1 RVPGLRREEI
11 AELAGVSTAYYT
23 RIERGDLRGV
33 SDSVLESLARALRL
47 DRAER
52 AHLQDLARAAAG
64 RSGLPEGGEGTGD
77 QGPVVP
83 PRVHQLIETM
93 GDVPVI
99 AGNHL
104 RDSLAAN
111 ALGRALFPDLF
122 PEDGPALNTAE
133 YMFLD
138 ERARRFYPDWET
150 TARNA
155 VSNLRLT
162 AGRRPGDPDL
172 RALIERLRAGSSEF
186 RTWWDGHTVRVH
198 DHGTKTIDHPQVGRL
213 TLSYEVLDIPSVPG
227 VPWPATWPSPG
238 LPMPMPWT
246 CCATWC
252 RTPGRG
258 RWPTSRSTADG
269 TGGGEAPRRGIPT
282 GTPTSP
288 VPGATVE
295 SCPLSL

>member
-1 RVPGLRREEI
+1 MDTRREAAQFLTAARGRISPEHAGVPVFGGERRVPGLRREEL

-33 SDSVLESLARALRL
+33 SDSVLESLARALQL

-64 RSGLPEGGEGTGD
+64 RSRLPAEVEDPGD
-77 QGPVVP
+77 QGTVVP

-104 RDSLAAN
+104 RNPLAAN

-122 PEDGPALNTAE
+122 PEDGPALNTAQ

-138 ERARRFYPDWET
+138 ERSRTFYPDWET

-162 AGRRPGDPDL
+162 AGSRPGDPDL
-172 RALIERLRAGSSEF
+172 RALIERLRTGSPEF

-213 TLSYEVLDIPSVPG
+213 TLTYEVLDVPSAPG
-227 VPWPATWPSPG
+227 VTLASYLAEPG
-238 LPMPMPWT
+238 TADADALDLL
-246 CCATWC
+246 
-252 RTPGRG
+252 RNLVSTPG
-258 RWPTSRSTADG
+258 
-269 TGGGEAPRRGIPT
+269 PRT
-282 GTPTSP
+282 GTD
-288 VPGATVE
+288 VAQHG
-295 SCPLSL
+295 

>member
-1 RVPGLRREEI
+1 MDTRREAAQFLTTARGRISPEQAGVPVSGGQRRVPGLRREEI

-227 VPWPATWPSPG
+227 VTLASYLAEP
-238 LPMPMPWT
+238 
-246 CCATWC
+246 
-252 RTPGRG
+252 
-258 RWPTSRSTADG
+258 
-269 TGGGEAPRRGIPT
+269 
-282 GTPTSP
+282 GTPDADALDLLRNLVSN
-288 VPGATVE
+288 PGPRAVADVAQHG
-295 SCPLSL
+295 